1 METIRLIIADDH
13 PIITDGLRSI
23 FKGNKEIDLVAE
35 VHDGTELLEL
45 LKSTPGDV
53 ILMDI
58 NMPVMNGIEACQI
71 IQKEFPDIKV
81 IAFSQ
86 YDDKRFVKRILKT
99 GASGYLLKNTPAPE
113 IVEAIKTVH
122 QGETY
127 LSKELSTILFTGQ
140 NTKSKSSLF
149 PNLSKREI
157 EITRMICQEKSTQE
171 IADELFLSPHTVE
184 THRANILLK
193 LGVKNTAGLVRWA
206 VENEIV

>member
-13 PIITDGLRSI
+13 PVITDGLRSI
-23 FKGNKEIDLVAE
+23 FKGNKEIELVAE
-35 VHDGTELLEL
+35 VHDGAELLEL
-45 LKSTPGDV
+45 LRSTPGDV

-58 NMPVMNGIEACQI
+58 NMPVMNGIEACQV
-71 IQKEFPDIKV
+71 IQKEYPEIKV

-113 IVEAIKTVH
+113 IFEAIKTVH
-122 QGETY
+122 GGQTY
-127 LSKELSTILFTGQ
+127 LSKELSDIFFASQ
-140 NTKSKSSLF
+140 KSKNQSSLF
-149 PNLSKREI
+149 PNLSKREL
-157 EITRMICQEKSTQE
+157 EITKLICQEKNTQD